1 MKLSRKTLY
10 SALVL
15 TMLTSASIAPVAQI
29 VTGEIVVKAEDSRQ
43 ITTEQP
49 KETTVNIF
57 KLQGAD
63 FSTHP
68 EGITNKNGELLEITD
83 LTSTFGTKV
92 SYLSGVT
99 FKYYK
104 VRDYKTS
111 DDTLK
116 SIKTVEEANKRVD
129 ILDVAGAK
137 TTKATDVGGKA
148 SVNLPSN
155 EKVKYLFV
163 EESNNSK
170 QVGENK
176 VVGYT
181 AVPFVLHLPISNS
194 DGKGYYN
201 EVNIY
206 PKNTTVNEPKI
217 DKDVT
222 KLGKD
227 DDSYQIGERI
237 TWFLKSTVPSNIK
250 TLDKFRFTDTLN
262 KGLSFIGNKTQTVT
276 KVQFGA
282 TVLKPDTDYIVEI
295 LDSKLTVSL
304 TSAGIQVVS
313 GLIES
318 KQLITEAE
326 KLYKAENNTDEAA
339 FLSVEVNAKLNAD
352 AVMGSR
358 IENNVELDYGHES
371 DVYKSKVP
379 TNEVPEV
386 HTGGARFE
394 KVDAT
399 VQTEKLQDAEFGL
412 YSDTKATE
420 TVKWTEDLL
429 KVNESA
435 IQAGKFKETNP
446 TPGTP
451 IIFKSASDGSFEI
464 KGLRYGDDSTNTRP
478 DSTVGTAETT
488 GKTTYYIKELVAPK
502 GYVVSQDIVQ
512 FDVTYSSYYQDPTK
526 VSLGTEAGDATPT
539 SVKNNKRPSIPNTGG
554 IGTAIFVVIGVAIM
568 AFAAKGMRRQK
579 EDN

>member
-1 MKLSRKTLY
+1 MKLSKKLLY
-10 SALVL
+10 SAMAF
-15 TMLTSASIAPVAQI
+15 TMLTSATVAPVAQI

-63 FSTHP
+63 FSKIPT
-68 EGITNKNGELLEITD
+68 EGLTNANGSAMALDTL
-83 LTSTFGTKV
+83 KAN
-92 SYLSGVT
+92 LSNTVEFLPGVK

-104 VRDYKTS
+104 VLKYETP
-111 DDTLK
+111 DTDLK
-116 SIKTVEEANKRVD
+116 NIKTIEEADKRTD
-129 ILDVAGAK
+129 LLDVTGAK
-137 TTKATDVGGKA
+137 ETELTDNGGKTTIKL
-148 SVNLPSN
+148 SSTD
-155 EKVKYLFV
+155 KVKYLFV
-163 EESNNSK
+163 ESSN
-170 QVGENK
+170 VTTVNK

-181 AVPFVLHLPISNS
+181 AVPFILHLPVSNS
-194 DGKGYYN
+194 EGKGYYN
-201 EVNIY
+201 EVNVY

-222 KLGKD
+222 KLGND
-227 DDSYQIGERI
+227 DDSYQIGQNI
-237 TWFLKSTVPSNIK
+237 KWYLKSTVPENIDK
-250 TLDKFRFTDTLN
+250 LDKFVFTDTLS
-262 KGLSFIGNKTQTVT
+262 KGLSFTGDNIQTVT
-276 KVQFGA
+276 N
-282 TVLKPDTDYIVEI
+282 VLLGTSVLTPETDYKVLVEGN
-295 LDSKLTVSL
+295 KLTVSL
-304 TSAGIQVVS
+304 TPTGIQTVK
-313 GLIES
+313 GLIVD
-318 KQLITEAE
+318 KKLIADANQLYTASDNIDT
-326 KLYKAENNTDEAA
+326 AA

-399 VQTEKLQDAEFGL
+399 VQTDKLQDAEFGL
-412 YSDTKATE
+412 YSDIKATE
-420 TVKWTEDLL
+420 TVKWTEELL
-429 KVNESA
+429 KANEAA

-446 TPGTP
+446 IAGTP

-478 DSTVGTAETT
+478 DSTVGTAEKT

-526 VSLGTEAGDATPT
+526 VALGTKAGDAAPT
-539 SVKNNKRPSIPNTGG
+539 SVKNNKRPEIPNTGG
-554 IGTAIFVVIGVAIM
+554 IGTAIFVVVGVIIM
-568 AFAAKGMRRQK
+568 FVAARGMRRQK